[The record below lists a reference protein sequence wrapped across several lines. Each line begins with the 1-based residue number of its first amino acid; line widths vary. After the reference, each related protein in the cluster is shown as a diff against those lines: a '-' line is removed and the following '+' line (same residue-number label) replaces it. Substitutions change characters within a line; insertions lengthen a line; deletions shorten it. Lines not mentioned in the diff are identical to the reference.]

1 MLAHAS
7 LSEHQFF
14 FSGLYPSVNIPYQ
27 MVVWRQPLPSSL
39 LRRPEA
45 YFPFTIPLALVLLP
59 CCPSATPG
67 SGQLLYPCVP
77 VPGYLYSQPS
87 NLNSSGTTRL
97 PLTALLPALDFCFL
111 LPMLLTFQAKLE
123 KSNSLW
129 ERKWV
134 QNDSILSPWSWIW
147 DFWYCPLTSGCKK
160 ILESWEKLNLPRSRK
175 SCQGRTYN
183 SSVKQ
188 KVIIHLTSKFL
199 LKMTASPFRV
209 DAVGH
214 RACLLP
220 AIGSSCHCI
229 QVWA

>member
-1 MLAHAS
+1 MSLTRLVHANPRV
-7 LSEHQFF
+7 SEHRFF

-27 MVVWRQPLPSSL
+27 LVVWRQPLSSSL

-45 YFPFTIPLALVLLP
+45 HFPFIIPLALVLLSSSLLWPLAVGSSFIHVFP
-59 CCPSATPG
+59 CLAILPPSWEIWIH
-67 SGQLLYPCVP
+67 QEH
-77 VPGYLYSQPS
+77 PS
-87 NLNSSGTTRL
+87 F
-97 PLTALLPALDFCFL
+97 PFLLPGLGFCFL

-160 ILESWEKLNLPRSRK
+160 ILESGEKLNLPRGRK
-175 SCQGRTYN
+175 GCQGRTYN

-188 KVIIHLTSKFL
+188 KATIHLTSKSL

-209 DAVGH
+209 DSGSWGVEH
-214 RACLLP
+214 ACFLL
-220 AIGSSCHCI
+220 
-229 QVWA
+229 